1 MQVNLNSFFFLLVQK
16 GVDTD
21 RFDSNFEELE
31 DEEEVEFFLGE
42 EITEID
48 EFEYE

>member
-1 MQVNLNSFFFLLVQK
+1 MSLRGGL
-16 GVDTD
+16 DTD
-21 RFDSNFEELE
+21 NFDSNFEELE